1 MDLLELASSGRRKG
15 SVTLIGC
22 IEDQRVIDG
31 ILANLRGREQDTPL
45 APPTDSWR
53 RKAEAQN
60 HASVLEQQRNVITQP
75 HKANNR

>member
-45 APPTDSWR
+45 APPTDS
-53 RKAEAQN
+53 
-60 HASVLEQQRNVITQP
+60 
-75 HKANNR
+75 